1 MILEHRLGVGHL
13 EDRVGDAVLPLGSA
27 VKQVRIHPSRVL
39 GVLGEEM
46 GKVGMVANTILDQ
59 FPVPANEKANLCQGF
74 LTSSLRDTLIHMQL
88 ANKRRLRGKEIQYM
102 VVHVPERLRF

>member
-1 MILEHRLGVGHL
+1 MILEHRLRVGHL

-27 VKQVRIHPSRVL
+27 VKQVRFHPSRVL

-59 FPVPANEKANLCQGF
+59 FPVPANEKANPCQRF
-74 LTSSLRDTLIHMQL
+74 LISSLRDTYAACKQKK
-88 ANKRRLRGKEIQYM
+88 AKR
-102 VVHVPERLRF
+102 ERNTVDGCACPRRVEVLK

>member
-1 MILEHRLGVGHL
+1 MILEHRLRVGHL

-27 VKQVRIHPSRVL
+27 VKQVRFHPSCVL

-59 FPVPANEKANLCQGF
+59 VPVPANENANLCQGF
-74 LTSSLRDTLIHMQL
+74 FTSKACVIHMKL
-88 ANKRRLRGKEIQYM
+88 ANKRRLKGKEIQ
-102 VVHVPERLRF
+102 